1 MLTDKCTNFL
11 LWLAP
16 HCRVNLLLTT
26 TSIGSVTSPKDDV
39 KCYKGLG
46 LVWQV
51 RVTNGIKLQGEVL
64 NEGYFKRKPGWKYRL
79 LFKKLKE

>member
-16 HCRVNLLLTT
+16 HCRINLLLTT
-26 TSIGSVTSPKDDV
+26 ASKGSVTCPKDDV
-39 KCYKGLG
+39 KCYKGLR

-51 RVTNGIKLQGEVL
+51 RVTTGIKLQVRFWMRG
-64 NEGYFKRKPGWKYRL
+64 
-79 LFKKLKE
+79 LF